1 MGESMIERK
10 NIGKTIT
17 HYDPKSD
24 ALQIIIQN
32 GAEEEFIEIADGI
45 SIELNKNK
53 EVIGIEIL
61 NASRILAP
69 FIEKKIAKD

>member
-1 MGESMIERK
+1 M
-10 NIGKTIT
+10 
-17 HYDPKSD
+17 
-24 ALQIIIQN
+24 
-32 GAEEEFIEIADGI
+32 EIADGI

-69 FIEKKIAKD
+69 FIEKKLQKIKFLE